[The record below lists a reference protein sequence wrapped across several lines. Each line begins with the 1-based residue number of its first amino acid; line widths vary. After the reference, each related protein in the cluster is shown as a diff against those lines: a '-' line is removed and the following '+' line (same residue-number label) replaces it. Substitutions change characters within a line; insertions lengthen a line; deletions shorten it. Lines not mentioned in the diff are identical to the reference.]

1 MAKLIYVMP
10 RSLDG
15 YIEDDTGKFD
25 WATPDE
31 EGFAFI
37 NALQRP
43 IGMYLYGRKMYE
55 TMAIW
60 ATPDL
65 IPGRTP
71 AMLDF
76 AQIWQAADKIVYS
89 KSLETVSTPKTRL
102 EREFDPQAV
111 RDLKA
116 QLPHDIS
123 VGGPTLAAHA
133 IRAGLV
139 DEIHLFVVPIVIGGG
154 KQVLPSNVRVN
165 LKLLDEHR
173 FANGMVYL
181 CYHTRADVTPT
192 SLPPVKR

>member
-1 MAKLIYVMP
+1 MAKLIYAMP
-10 RSLDG
+10 TSLDG
-15 YIEDDTGKFD
+15 YIEDETGNFD

-37 NALQRP
+37 NDLERS
-43 IGMYLYGRKMYE
+43 IGMYLYGRKLYQ

-60 ATPDL
+60 ETPDVIPPDV
-65 IPGRTP
+65 IPGGIP
-71 AMLDF
+71 ATLDF
-76 AQIWQAADKIVYS
+76 ARTWQGADKIVYS
-89 KSLETVSTPKTRL
+89 KSLETISTPKTRL
-102 EREFDPQAV
+102 EREFDLEAV

-116 QLPHDIS
+116 QLPHDLS

-154 KQVLPSNVRVN
+154 KHALPSNVRVK
-165 LKLLDEHR
+165 LALLDERR

-181 CYHTRADVTPT
+181 RYQTRADG
-192 SLPPVKR
+192 